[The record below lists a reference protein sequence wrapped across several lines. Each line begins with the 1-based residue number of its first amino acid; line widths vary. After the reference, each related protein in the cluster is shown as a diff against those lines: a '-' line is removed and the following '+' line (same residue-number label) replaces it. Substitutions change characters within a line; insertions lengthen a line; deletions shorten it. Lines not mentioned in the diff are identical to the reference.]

1 MKHNNIKLTGL
12 WAGIFLTL
20 ASFGAYAG
28 ESHMTEALKHAEAA
42 AKADDSKAIVEHAE
56 AGSEDPCKNRR

>member
-1 MKHNNIKLTGL
+1 MKLTSL

-28 ESHMTEALKHAEAA
+28 ESRIAQ
-42 AKADDSKAIVEHAE
+42 AIKDAE
-56 AGSEDPCKNRR
+56 AGEEIRLNGIRKPKSRHWDSCRFLSSF